1 MANNTDEDSKKGV
14 NPMIAGLA
22 GVAVGAA
29 VGAGAIVLSDEKN
42 RKKLEKVLGELK
54 DQGFKV
60 LDIVQKE
67 ADHVKKLATRDSKNG
82 KAKKS
87 PSKK

>member
-1 MANNTDEDSKKGV
+1 MGNDSEESGKGV

-29 VGAGAIVLSDEKN
+29 VGAGAIVLSDDKN

-67 ADHVKKLATRDSKNG
+67 AGHVKRLASNSKNT
-82 KAKKS
+82 KSKKS
-87 PSKK
+87 K

>member
-1 MANNTDEDSKKGV
+1 MANKSEESNKGV

-29 VGAGAIVLSDEKN
+29 AAAGAIVLSDEKN

-60 LDIVQKE
+60 LEVVQKE
-67 ADHVKKLATRDSKNG
+67 TGHVKKLASSQDSKNSKSK
-82 KAKKS
+82 KA

>member
-1 MANNTDEDSKKGV
+1 MGNDSEESGKGV

-29 VGAGAIVLSDEKN
+29 AAAGAIVLSDEKN

-54 DQGFKV
+54 SQGFKV
-60 LDIVQKE
+60 LEVVQKE
-67 ADHVKKLATRDSKNG
+67 AGHVKRLSSKVGAKNNKPK
-82 KAKKS
+82 KA

>member
-1 MANNTDEDSKKGV
+1 MGNDSEDSGRGV

-29 VGAGAIVLSDEKN
+29 AAAGAIVLSDEKN

-60 LDIVQKE
+60 LEVVQKE
-67 ADHVKKLATRDSKNG
+67 AGHVKKLSQKTETKNNKSK
-82 KAKKS
+82 KT